1 MIAPALAALLLGQVH
16 AWATLGTGWTLPD
29 PFAVV
34 LAWAGLTLRRADL
47 PWAALLLGWARAL
60 VLAEPVGG
68 HLLSC
73 AVALLLLESLRA
85 SLDGRRLGGQ
95 VVAVLL
101 AALALL
107 LAGWALRGLAG
118 APLTASWP
126 LLAGAALVLPA
137 LVPLRAAAARAR
149 RRPA

>member
-16 AWATLGTGWTLPD
+16 AWASLGTGWILPD

-34 LAWAGLTLRRADL
+34 LAWAGLTQRRSDL

-60 VLAEPVGG
+60 VLAEPLGG

-73 AVALLLLESLRA
+73 GAALLALESLRA

-95 VVAVLL
+95 LVAVLASTL
-101 AALALL
+101 VLQ
-107 LAGWALRGLAG
+107 LAGWALRGLSG
-118 APLTASWP
+118 APLTAGWP